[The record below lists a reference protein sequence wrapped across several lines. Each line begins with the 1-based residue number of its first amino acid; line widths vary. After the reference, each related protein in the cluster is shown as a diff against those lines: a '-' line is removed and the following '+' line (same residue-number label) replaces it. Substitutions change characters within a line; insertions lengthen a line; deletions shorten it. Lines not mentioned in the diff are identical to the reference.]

1 LKVRAIVTAPPY
13 APFLDEVARH
23 PAVCGLRLLRTVA
36 GPGATVIWRTTLFP
50 HWWPGPRARQRWG
63 SFIAAALILD
73 RAPKIARTDG

>member
-1 LKVRAIVTAPPY
+1 MKVRAIVTAPPY

-50 HWWPGPRARQRWG
+50 HRARQRWG